1 MPIIEAHI
9 LEGYEPAAKARPHSA
24 LTNAVRVCVAAPEEG
39 ITVLLHEYA
48 SDNYSRGGRS
58 RTPGPANPDPVEI
71 ALSFL
76 RFLEA
81 RDLVAVSALL
91 DPGFK
96 MVFPGTEPMETL
108 DQLIAWAKGRYRFV
122 KKTIEA
128 TEAFPVKEGSVVY
141 IRGTLYGEW
150 PDGEAFSGIR
160 FVDRLEIAGGKI
172 LKQDVW
178 NDIAE
183 VRSA

>member
-9 LEGYEPAAKARPHSA
+9 LEGYEPAAKARLHSA

-48 SDNYSRGGRS
+48 ADNYSRGGRS

-81 RDLVAVSALL
+81 RDLVAVTALL
-91 DPGFK
+91 APDFK
-96 MVFPGTEPMETL
+96 MFFPGTEPMETL

-122 KKTIEA
+122 KKTIEV
-128 TEAFPVKEGSVVY
+128 TEVFPVKEGSVVY
-141 IRGTLYGEW
+141 IRGTLHGEW

-172 LKQDVW
+172 QKQDVW

-183 VRSA
+183 LRSA

>member
-1 MPIIEAHI
+1 M
-9 LEGYEPAAKARPHSA
+9 
-24 LTNAVRVCVAAPEEG
+24 
-39 ITVLLHEYA
+39 
-48 SDNYSRGGRS
+48 
-58 RTPGPANPDPVEI
+58 
-71 ALSFL
+71 
-76 RFLEA
+76 
-81 RDLVAVSALL
+81 
-91 DPGFK
+91 
-96 MVFPGTEPMETL
+96 
-108 DQLIAWAKGRYRFV
+108 

-141 IRGTLYGEW
+141 IRGTLHGEW

>member
-9 LEGYEPAAKARPHSA
+9 LEGYDPAAKARLHSA
-24 LTNAVRVCVAAPEEG
+24 LTDAVRACVAAPEDG

-48 SDNYSRGGRS
+48 SENYSRGGRS

-76 RFLEA
+76 RSLEA
-81 RDLVAVSALL
+81 RDLAAVSTFL
-91 DPGFK
+91 DPGFE
-96 MVFPGTEPMETL
+96 MVFPGTDPMDTL
-108 DQLIAWAKGRYRFV
+108 DQLITWAKGRYRFV

-128 TEAFPVKEGSVVY
+128 TEVLPAKEGSVVY
-141 IRGTLYGEW
+141 IRGTLFGEW

-160 FVDRLEIAGGKI
+160 FVDRFEIVGEKI
-172 LKQDVW
+172 TKQDVW